1 MKALIMAGGEGTRLR
16 PLTCN
21 RPKPMVPVMN
31 KPVMEHIIQLLKQHN
46 ITEIGVTLQ
55 YMPQII
61 REYFGDGSDLGVN
74 IRYYVEESPL
84 GTAGSVKNAEEFLDD
99 TFIVISGD
107 ALTDINLSEAI
118 AYHQNNNAVA
128 TLVLARVD
136 VPLEYGVVVT
146 DNHGKITRFLE
157 KPSWSEVFSDTVNTG
172 IYILNPG
179 VLAYFNAGEKFD
191 FSKDLFPLLMEDEQP
206 MYGYV
211 AEGYWCDIG
220 DLSAYQQCHFDILDG
235 KVNIPNHA
243 REIAEKVWVEDPVE
257 IADTAQITGPVL
269 IGSHTK
275 IKDYAAISDFTV
287 IGSDNIIGEYSSFK
301 RTILWKGCNIGQKVQ
316 LRGCTLCNKVQVKE
330 ASSVFEQSVVGG
342 NTVVKERAVVKPGI
356 KIWPSKTVESDTE
369 INVNL
374 VWGAK
379 YSKMLFGEKGILG
392 EVNVD
397 LTPEFASRLGAS
409 FGALFKND
417 GKIGISVD
425 ETNASDMLKSS
436 FIAGLLSAG
445 IDVYDFGQQILPI
458 MRAAVTFYGLDGGI
472 HLGTATQNNDLKLLI
487 DFLDGYGVNINRA
500 MERKL
505 ENIFTREDFYRC
517 EANKIGKVNKIQD
530 FKSYYLR
537 DTINKMQHKDLHFKV
552 LMNGSSKLIES
563 LGAAMLKELNCE
575 IGIRP
580 SRPETAGIGYGS
592 GIAEEIGGLSK
603 EVVTSGA
610 DIGVFIEKNGEKMI
624 LIDEK
629 GKTIAEEMFMT
640 LVALITLETVKNAT
654 IIVPISAPS
663 VIDVLAEQYGGKVL
677 RTKTSPLEVMG
688 QMVSNGQEDIA
699 LNHQFIL
706 NFDAI
711 GGLVRIM
718 DFMKAKDIPLSA
730 LVERIPSFY
739 MSKKEVECPW
749 NVKGKVI
756 RKIIEENEAQPI
768 ELMEGVKIYQDGG
781 WVLVLPDAEKAV
793 CKVIGEGYSEEFAE
807 SITDHF
813 AVRVKEIGQ
822 G

>member
-107 ALTDINLSEAI
+107 ALTDINLSKAI

-172 IYILNPG
+172 IYILNPR

-316 LRGCTLCNKVQVKE
+316 LRGCTLCNKAQVKE
-330 ASSVFEQSVVGG
+330 ASSVFEQAVVGG

-397 LTPEFASRLGAS
+397 LTPE
-409 FGALFKND
+409 
-417 GKIGISVD
+417 
-425 ETNASDMLKSS
+425 
-436 FIAGLLSAG
+436 
-445 IDVYDFGQQILPI
+445 
-458 MRAAVTFYGLDGGI
+458 
-472 HLGTATQNNDLKLLI
+472 
-487 DFLDGYGVNINRA
+487 
-500 MERKL
+500 
-505 ENIFTREDFYRC
+505 
-517 EANKIGKVNKIQD
+517 
-530 FKSYYLR
+530 
-537 DTINKMQHKDLHFKV
+537 
-552 LMNGSSKLIES
+552 
-563 LGAAMLKELNCE
+563 
-575 IGIRP
+575 
-580 SRPETAGIGYGS
+580 
-592 GIAEEIGGLSK
+592 
-603 EVVTSGA
+603 
-610 DIGVFIEKNGEKMI
+610 
-624 LIDEK
+624 
-629 GKTIAEEMFMT
+629 
-640 LVALITLETVKNAT
+640 
-654 IIVPISAPS
+654 
-663 VIDVLAEQYGGKVL
+663 
-677 RTKTSPLEVMG
+677 
-688 QMVSNGQEDIA
+688 
-699 LNHQFIL
+699 
-706 NFDAI
+706 
-711 GGLVRIM
+711 
-718 DFMKAKDIPLSA
+718 
-730 LVERIPSFY
+730 
-739 MSKKEVECPW
+739 
-749 NVKGKVI
+749 
-756 RKIIEENEAQPI
+756 
-768 ELMEGVKIYQDGG
+768 
-781 WVLVLPDAEKAV
+781 
-793 CKVIGEGYSEEFAE
+793 
-807 SITDHF
+807 
-813 AVRVKEIGQ
+813 
-822 G
+822 